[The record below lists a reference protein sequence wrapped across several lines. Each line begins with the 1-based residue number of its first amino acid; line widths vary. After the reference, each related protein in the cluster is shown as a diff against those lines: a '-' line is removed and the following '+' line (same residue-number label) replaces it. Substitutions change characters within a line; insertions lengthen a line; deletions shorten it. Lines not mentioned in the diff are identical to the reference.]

1 MGLTT
6 TTTTTPT
13 RTLTPQL
20 PSSCHH
26 SLLLTTA
33 YEPPQRTT
41 RSPGFPAGRDGGQPS
56 PHPNQVAAMEAMQAA
71 QAAARARYAQAASAF
86 APLSADNLAPQ
97 MQLFIERCETLYGA
111 SPP

>member
-6 TTTTTPT
+6 TTTTIL
-13 RTLTPQL
+13 TLTRSPQL

-26 SLLLTTA
+26 PLLLTIA
-33 YEPPQRTT
+33 YELPQRTT
-41 RSPGFPAGRDGGQPS
+41 RSPGFPACRDGAPPS
-56 PHPNQVAAMEAMQAA
+56 PHPNQVVAMEAMQAA

-97 MQLFIERCETLYGA
+97 MQLFIERCESLYGA